1 MSVSV
6 PPLISRYAARH
17 GVADAVR
24 ADGRAILV
32 IDDKYR
38 VRFAPA
44 RNGWVALS
52 ARLCAL
58 PPAGA
63 ARENFLAGLGRQAV
77 GMLDKY
83 ASGCTIDPDEEALW
97 LEQMLRPDAVD
108 TEVDE
113 AVGQFAN
120 ALSFWTS
127 AVRRAA

>member
-1 MSVSV
+1 MSASV
-6 PPLISRYAARH
+6 HPLISSYAARH
-17 GVADAVR
+17 GVSDAVR
-24 ADGRAILV
+24 ADGRAIVV

-38 VRFAPA
+38 IRFSPT

-52 ARLCAL
+52 ARLCPL
-58 PPAGA
+58 PPSGI
-63 ARENFLAGLGRQAV
+63 AREGFLADLGKQAV

-83 ASGCTIDPDEEALW
+83 ASGCTIDPDEDALW
-97 LEQMLRPDAVD
+97 LEQMLRPDCGD

-127 AVRRAA
+127 AVRRAQ